1 MAAKQLD
8 GHPGD
13 RIGDLRTNLGM
24 TKKELSQK
32 TGIDASQ
39 ITRIENGP
47 SNYQQRLFD
56 KAGKGIENIYGLYL
70 GPYPC
75 QRPQKL
81 RYFRIGSVE

>member
-39 ITRIENGP
+39 FTR
-47 SNYQQRLFD
+47 F
-56 KAGKGIENIYGLYL
+56 ENIYGLYP

-75 QRPQKL
+75 QRSQKL
-81 RYFRIGSVE
+81 

>member
-39 ITRIENGP
+39 ITRIENGSLKP
-47 SNYQQRLFD
+47 S
-56 KAGKGIENIYGLYL
+56 AATI
-70 GPYPC
+70 
-75 QRPQKL
+75 
-81 RYFRIGSVE
+81 

>member
-39 ITRIENGP
+39 ITRIENG
-47 SNYQQRLFD
+47 SLKTISSDYLI
-56 KAGKGIENIYGLYL
+56 KAGKGIENIYGLYP
-70 GPYPC
+70 GSYPC
-75 QRPQKL
+75 QRSQKL
-81 RYFRIGSVE
+81 

>member
-32 TGIDASQ
+32 TGIDAS
-39 ITRIENGP
+39 
-47 SNYQQRLFD
+47 
-56 KAGKGIENIYGLYL
+56 
-70 GPYPC
+70 
-75 QRPQKL
+75 
-81 RYFRIGSVE
+81 

>member
-39 ITRIENGP
+39 ITRIENGSLKTISRRSCTGRRNTVSEREWQLP
-47 SNYQQRLFD
+47 TEERF
-56 KAGKGIENIYGLYL
+56 
-70 GPYPC
+70 
-75 QRPQKL
+75 
-81 RYFRIGSVE
+81 